1 MYIHTY
7 SILLCLPQKQQISEE
22 PQLCI
27 GIRAVYKEKSETRF
41 KKKKKKPNQER
52 YWSRVFLLQMIM
64 VNQRVLLDFCLV
76 QNG

>member
-41 KKKKKKPNQER
+41 KKKKKKAK
-52 YWSRVFLLQMIM
+52 SRK
-64 VNQRVLLDFCLV
+64 VLE
-76 QNG
+76 

>member
-41 KKKKKKPNQER
+41 KKKKKSQIKKGTGVEYFFYR
-52 YWSRVFLLQMIM
+52 
-64 VNQRVLLDFCLV
+64 
-76 QNG
+76 